1 MHVPQHGRR
10 YKVVRYMEEA
20 TRSACYMEEITA
32 LCMLNV
38 GFGLVGGCDSDCV
51 YSALSG
57 AVAHFL
63 AAPEKLLFLKNT
75 VAHSIF
81 CSG

>member
-1 MHVPQHGRR
+1 MQ
-10 YKVVRYMEEA
+10 EA

-32 LCMLNV
+32 FVHVNV